1 MGSWKA
7 RCLPACMR
15 DAHQRIIA
23 IIETGVYVS
32 VCVVQRERKG
42 DLAAPFLPFIAVVCT
57 HPETTADK
65 QARHDATTSIY
76 LLKVCGDLGL
86 FQACV

>member
-1 MGSWKA
+1 
-7 RCLPACMR
+7 MR

-57 HPETTADK
+57 HPETTAD
-65 QARHDATTSIY
+65 
-76 LLKVCGDLGL
+76 
-86 FQACV
+86 